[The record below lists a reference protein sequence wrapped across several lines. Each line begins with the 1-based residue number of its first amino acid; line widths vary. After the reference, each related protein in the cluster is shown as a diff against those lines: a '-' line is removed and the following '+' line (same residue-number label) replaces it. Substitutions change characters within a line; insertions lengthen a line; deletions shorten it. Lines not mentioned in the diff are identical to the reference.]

1 MGLSKNSTG
10 KKVASTFDNLS
21 NADFTI
27 AIAGNP
33 NVGKSTIFNSLTGMH
48 QHTGNWTGKTVEN
61 AAGIFSYNKQKFLLV
76 DIPGT
81 YSLMADSEEEKI
93 ARDYISSGN
102 ANLTLI
108 IVDATCLERNLNLVY
123 QIMNLTDNVM
133 VCVNLLDEAKSK
145 GISIDLNKLSDL
157 LGVPVVGSIAKKKKT
172 LLNLQKTMSFICND
186 KINFTPKKIDF
197 NRK

>member
-10 KKVASTFDNLS
+10 KNATSTLDNFS
-21 NADFTI
+21 NPDFTI

-61 AAGIFSYNKQKFLLV
+61 AAGIFSYNNQKFLLV

-145 GISIDLNKLSDL
+145 GISVDLNKLSDF
-157 LGVPVVGSIAKKKKT
+157 LGVPVVGSIARKKKT
-172 LLNLQKTMSFICND
+172 LLNLQKTMSSICN
-186 KINFTPKKIDF
+186 NTLTYTPNKIDYT
-197 NRK
+197 R

>member
-10 KKVASTFDNLS
+10 KMISSTFDNFS
-21 NADFTI
+21 NPDFTI

-61 AAGIFSYNKQKFLLV
+61 AAGIFSYNNQKFLLV

-145 GISIDLNKLSDL
+145 GISIDLNKLSNL
-157 LGVPVVGSIAKKKKT
+157 LGVPVVGSIARKKKT
-172 LLNLQKTMSFICND
+172 LLNLQKTMYSICNGD
-186 KINFTPKKIDF
+186 LTYTPKKQEYT
-197 NRK
+197 R

>member
-10 KKVASTFDNLS
+10 KKVSS
-21 NADFTI
+21 NTYNFSNCDFTI

-61 AAGIFSYNKQKFLLV
+61 AAGICSYNNQNFLLV

-93 ARDYISSGN
+93 ARDYISSGK
-102 ANLTLI
+102 ADLTLI

-123 QIMNLTDNVM
+123 QIMNLTNNVM

-145 GISIDLNKLSDL
+145 GISIDLVKLSNL
-157 LGVPVVGSIAKKKKT
+157 LGVPVVGTIARKKKT
-172 LLNLQKTMSFICND
+172 LLNLQKTMSLICNGD
-186 KINFTPKKIDF
+186 LTFVPNRITF
-197 NRK
+197 NR